1 MGRKIGFI
9 PAAARLGDPNRE
21 MPMLILMRES
31 DLSMEQ
37 VADAVNDKLRER
49 GRCLIVLGEGFDVG
63 DIGQRS
69 DSFGH
74 AMFGASALTAQQA
87 MVNYLNESGLAA
99 KGSARGNVPG
109 TEQRHNMIYAS
120 TVDLEEAYRSG
131 RYAAEI
137 ARTEGSGWMSTI
149 LRAPGEIYTAVY
161 DKVPLKEVANSERCF
176 PKEWLSKDRTDV
188 TDAFVKY
195 ARPLIGEDWPSVP
208 LVGGIQRFTRF
219 EKIFADTKLPAYTP
233 QGDRE

>member
-1 MGRKIGFI
+1 MSGVI
-9 PAAARLGDPNRE
+9 PPIFASSIIMFPASIA
-21 MPMLILMRES
+21 
-31 DLSMEQ
+31 Q
-37 VADAVNDKLRER
+37 W
-49 GRCLIVLGEGFDVG
+49 
-63 DIGQRS
+63 
-69 DSFGH
+69 FG
-74 AMFGASALTAQQA
+74 
-87 MVNYLNESGLAA
+87 
-99 KGSARGNVPG
+99 K
-109 TEQRHNMIYAS
+109 
-120 TVDLEEAYRSG
+120 
-131 RYAAEI
+131 
-137 ARTEGSGWMSTI
+137 GSGWMSTI